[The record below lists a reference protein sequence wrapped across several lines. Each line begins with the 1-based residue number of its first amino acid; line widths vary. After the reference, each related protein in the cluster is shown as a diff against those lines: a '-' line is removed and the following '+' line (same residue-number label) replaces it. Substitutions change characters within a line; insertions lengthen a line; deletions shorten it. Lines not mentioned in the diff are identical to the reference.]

1 MAVYWKHLNRFNG
14 MQTKKINEMKIVL
27 CTRVVKTIFKIL
39 LINYKLHTIKNK
51 TSNDLFSLGEA
62 QGFDF

>member
-1 MAVYWKHLNRFNG
+1 
-14 MQTKKINEMKIVL
+14 MQTKKIKEMKIVL

-51 TSNDLFSLGEA
+51 NQNALFSLGES

>member
-14 MQTKKINEMKIVL
+14 MQTKKIKEMKIVL

-39 LINYKLHTIKNK
+39 LINYKLHTIKIKNQ
-51 TSNDLFSLGEA
+51 NALFSLGES